1 MNCLIC
7 KHSKTRLG
15 KTAVTLERGATTVV
29 IKNVPAQVCSNC
41 GEEYVAEDV
50 TERLLKY
57 AEEAVNSG
65 VLVDVRE
72 YMAA

>member
-1 MNCLIC
+1 MKCVIC
-7 KHSKTRLG
+7 KHGETRPG
-15 KTAVTLERGATTVV
+15 KTTVTLERGATTVV

-41 GEEYVAEDV
+41 GEEYVADDV

-57 AEEAVNSG
+57 AEEAVSSG

>member
-7 KHSKTRLG
+7 KHG
-15 KTAVTLERGATTVV
+15 KNHPDRATVTLERGATTVV
-29 IKNVPAQVCSNC
+29 IKNIPARVCSNC
-41 GEEYVAEDV
+41 GEEYVADDI

-65 VLVDVRE
+65 VLVSVKE
-72 YMAA
+72 YIAV